1 MLTTRHALAPLIE
14 PREVLLVSDGSLKL
28 GQLGSQTPV
37 HQVAWPGDS
46 ADWPCG
52 VDLVAIAV
60 SRYSVTPVLNA
71 LESHQPGAV
80 MVLSQDPAPE
90 LTQAC
95 QTWAQRTGI
104 PLLGPHCFGLQRPH
118 RGLNLSAHPTLARP
132 GTIALVCQS
141 RALTGALLDWADD
154 NQTAF
159 STVISLGTEA
169 DVGLPQVLDFLASD
183 PRTDSIALYLE
194 DVQQSRRFMSALR
207 AAASV
212 KPVVVLKAGHR
223 DEARSSVR
231 PLGDGARPERS
242 ASGLSHDQV
251 FDSAIRR
258 AGAVRVRFFV
268 QLFSAL
274 KVLAF
279 PQRPSGQRLAIL
291 SNGGGPAQLA
301 LDWAPGAGLTLAC
314 LSPETLT
321 RLAGQLS
328 DSSWQDNPV
337 VEFLPLSASRA
348 GECLQALLCDS
359 GVDGVL
365 VVLAPDAHADLP
377 AITHTIA
384 NVGKQSR
391 KPVLACLLGDAT
403 MRPLRRDLEAGG
415 IPAFRTPE
423 TAVDAFGTLASYYYN
438 QQLLLQIPRRHGS
451 AHQPDLEAARLLIE
465 DALARDRLSL
475 GEPEAKSLVAAFGI
489 PVVPT
494 LRVQSLPD
502 AVIAAQNLGF
512 PIALKVSSPDIA
524 RKSLVGGV
532 LLDIRNTAELTAAWA
547 RLQANLSHHAP
558 DARIDGMTVQGMAGP
573 AGSIELAIGL
583 YTDPGFGPVITFGI
597 GGARVE
603 LIQDRA
609 LELVPLNGFLAR
621 RLMERTRVWSRSLKS
636 QASEAVMQQL
646 EDILIA
652 VSDLACDFP
661 QLASLELNPLIL
673 NGERVLAADARVTLR
688 SQANRDE
695 PAIAD
700 PEDAYGHMAIHPY
713 PAELEQHRVFPDG
726 TPWCIRP
733 VRPEDAQALQ
743 DFTRSLSEHTRYM
756 RFISTMREL
765 SPRLLAR
772 YTNIDY
778 HRELAL
784 LATVTEADPQEP
796 GQLRDV
802 LIGVARYLRNPD
814 GQSAEYALVIG
825 DAWQGRGLGRE
836 LMSALIDAAR
846 AKGLKRLEGFVLANN
861 GPMLKLMTRLGMKN
875 DPDPDDPSMRRV
887 WMDL

>member
-14 PREVLLVSDGSLKL
+14 PREVLLISDGSLKL
-28 GQLGSQTPV
+28 GEPGTGTPV
-37 HQVAWPGDS
+37 HRASWPADAAAWPQGL
-46 ADWPCG
+46 
-52 VDLVAIAV
+52 DLVAIAV
-60 SRYSVTPVLNA
+60 ARSAVADVLA
-71 LESHQPGAV
+71 AVAGLRPGAV

-90 LTQAC
+90 LTALCQA
-95 QTWAQRTGI
+95 WARQHRI
-104 PLLGPHCFGLQRPH
+104 PVLGPHCFGIQRPH
-118 RGLNLSAHPTLARP
+118 RGLNLSAHPSLARS
-132 GTIALVCQS
+132 GAIALVCQS

-183 PRTDSIALYLE
+183 PRTESIALYLE

-207 AAASV
+207 VAASV
-212 KPVVVLKAGHR
+212 KPVVILKAGHR

-242 ASGLSHDQV
+242 AAGISHDQV

-279 PQRPSGQRLAIL
+279 PQRPRGRRLAIL

-301 LDWAPGAGLTLAC
+301 LDWAPGAGLTLA
-314 LSPETLT
+314 S
-321 RLAGQLS
+321 LS
-328 DSSWQDNPV
+328 DDTRARLSQRLSESSWHDNPV
-337 VEFLPLSASRA
+337 VEFLPLSADTA
-348 GECLQALLCDS
+348 AQCLQALLDDP

-365 VVLAPDAHADLP
+365 TVLAPDAHADLGGITS
-377 AITHTIA
+377 AIA
-384 NVGKQSR
+384 ELGKRSR
-391 KPVLACLLGDAT
+391 KPVLTCLLGDAT

-423 TAVDAFGTLASYYYN
+423 TAVDAFGTLANYYYN
-438 QQLLLQIPRRHGS
+438 QQLLLQIPRPHGS
-451 AHQPDLEAARLLIE
+451 AQQADLDAARLLIE
-465 DALARDRLSL
+465 DTLARGRLTL
-475 GEPEAKSLVAAFGI
+475 GEPEAKSLTAAFGI

-494 LRVQSLPD
+494 LRVNTLPD
-502 AVIAAQNLGF
+502 AVMAAQNLGF

-524 RKSLVGGV
+524 RKSVVGGV

-547 RLQANLSHHAP
+547 RLQANLAHHAP
-558 DARIDGMTVQGMAGP
+558 QAQIDGMTVQRMAGP
-573 AGSIELAIGL
+573 PGTIELAVGM
-583 YTDPGFGPVITFGI
+583 YTDPGFGPVISFGI

-609 LELVPLNGFLAR
+609 LELAPLNGFLAQ
-621 RLMERTRVWSRSLKS
+621 RLMERTRVWSRSLS
-636 QASEAVMQQL
+636 HQAPPEVMQQL

-661 QLASLELNPLIL
+661 QIASLEINPLIID
-673 NGERVLAADARVTLR
+673 GDRVLAADARVTLR
-688 SQANRDE
+688 PRAMDGE
-695 PAIAD
+695 TTIAD

-713 PAELEQHRVFPDG
+713 PAELEQHRLFADG

-778 HRELAL
+778 HREMAL
-784 LATVTEADPQEP
+784 LATVTEPDPEQP
-796 GQLRDV
+796 GALRDV

-814 GQSAEYALVIG
+814 GLSAEYALVIG

-836 LMSALIDAAR
+836 LMTAVIAAAR
-846 AKGLKRLEGFVLANN
+846 AKGIKRLEGFVLASND
-861 GPMLKLMTRLGMKN
+861 PMLKLMTRLGMRN